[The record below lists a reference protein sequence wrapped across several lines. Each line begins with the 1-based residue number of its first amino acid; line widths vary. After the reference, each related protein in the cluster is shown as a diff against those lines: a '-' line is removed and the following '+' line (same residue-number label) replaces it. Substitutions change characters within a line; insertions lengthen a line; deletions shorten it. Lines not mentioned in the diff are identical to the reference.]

1 MVRVGDLITYQW
13 ADHLCFHGLV
23 IGVKESTELQSRH
36 GVLYTFELFEEND
49 KRFWYDV
56 WKGEEDKIIVHN
68 R

>member
-1 MVRVGDLITYQW
+1 MVRAGDLITYQW
-13 ADHLCFHGLV
+13 SDHFCFYGLV
-23 IGVKESTELQSRH
+23 VDVKESTELQRRH
-36 GVLYTFELFEEND
+36 GVLYTFEILEENE